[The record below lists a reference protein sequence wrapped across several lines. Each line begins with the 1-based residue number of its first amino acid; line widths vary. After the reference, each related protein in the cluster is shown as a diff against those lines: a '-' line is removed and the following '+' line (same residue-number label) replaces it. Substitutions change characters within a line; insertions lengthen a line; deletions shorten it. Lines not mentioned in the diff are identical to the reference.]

1 MNMYDKYD
9 SYGPFQISQSK
20 CYIKHDYVPYT
31 LGTFELRQIISNKLA
46 SLEEELL
53 KWNELDNLNRK
64 LIKENSE

>member
-1 MNMYDKYD
+1 MYDKYD
-9 SYGPFQISQSK
+9 AYGPFQISQSK

-46 SLEEELL
+46 SLEEELQ

-64 LIKENSE
+64 LIKENSK